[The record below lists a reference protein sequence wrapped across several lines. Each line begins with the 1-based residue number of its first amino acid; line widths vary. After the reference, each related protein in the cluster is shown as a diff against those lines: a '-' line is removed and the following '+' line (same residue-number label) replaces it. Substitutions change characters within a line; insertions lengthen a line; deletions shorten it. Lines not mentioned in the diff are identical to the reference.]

1 VVHVNQAPVL
11 INPGPQT
18 MTDATTY
25 TTAVGRDGATSYWRL
40 NETSGTSA
48 TDSAG
53 SNPGTLV
60 GGVTPAAGALS
71 DGSGALLF
79 NGTTGYVRVADSAAL
94 RQTGDLTIELW
105 VNTPLTT
112 RQTLITKGYLSEFE
126 LTLEIG
132 GRLNLY
138 QGNGTTYQNVL
149 SSSTAPLAAN
159 TWQHVVVTRTA
170 ATKTISFYVNGVAR
184 GSSVYSVTPAVST
197 NSVFIGRTA
206 SGTQSLAGRLDE
218 VAIYPVALTP
228 AQVAA
233 HYNLGAVG
241 DAPTVV
247 ALRLSGSD
255 ADGDALSYSATGLPP
270 GLTLDATT
278 GVIAGTLT
286 RASVG
291 TYAVTA
297 TVSDG
302 TVTIAQSF
310 AWSVTPGTT
319 VTP

>member
-1 VVHVNQAPVL
+1 
-11 INPGPQT
+11 
-18 MTDATTY
+18 
-25 TTAVGRDGATSYWRL
+25 
-40 NETSGTSA
+40 
-48 TDSAG
+48 
-53 SNPGTLV
+53 
-60 GGVTPAAGALS
+60 
-71 DGSGALLF
+71 
-79 NGTTGYVRVADSAAL
+79 
-94 RQTGDLTIELW
+94 
-105 VNTPLTT
+105 
-112 RQTLITKGYLSEFE
+112 
-126 LTLEIG
+126 
-132 GRLNLY
+132 
-138 QGNGTTYQNVL
+138 
-149 SSSTAPLAAN
+149 
-159 TWQHVVVTRTA
+159 
-170 ATKTISFYVNGVAR
+170 
-184 GSSVYSVTPAVST
+184 
-197 NSVFIGRTA
+197 
-206 SGTQSLAGRLDE
+206 
-218 VAIYPVALTP
+218 VALTP

-247 ALRLSGSD
+247 ALQLVASD
-255 ADGDALSYSATGLPP
+255 GDGDALIYGATGLPP